1 VATQFLDAEARAAF
15 ARAVETIENSSAV
28 EVVIAVRQR
37 SGVYR
42 HANVIV
48 AAIVAFAGLA
58 AMLFSEHTFGLA
70 SVLVDPFVVGALAGL
85 LVELLPQVK
94 RGLTSRARL
103 HAEVQRAA
111 RATFVERG
119 VHATTGRSGV
129 LVYISWLEQ
138 ELALVPDLGLAAQLP
153 EDALP
158 DAEERLRDLLAAG
171 GAAVAAELERLAPM
185 MGSAMP
191 HRDDDVNE
199 LPDAI
204 DSDMDRGPA
213 DKSGKMKGR
222 RR

>member
-15 ARAVETIENSSAV
+15 ARAVETIENASAV

-37 SGVYR
+37 SGAYR

-48 AAIVAFAGLA
+48 AAVVAFAGLA
-58 AMLFSEHTFGLA
+58 AMLFSEQTFGLA
-70 SVLVDPFVVGALAGL
+70 SILVDPFVVGGLAGW

-103 HAEVQRAA
+103 HAEVVRAA

-153 EDALP
+153 EGAL
-158 DAEERLRDLLAAG
+158 AEAETKLRPLLPAG
-171 GAAVAAELERLAPM
+171 GAAVAAELERIAAM
-185 MGSAMP
+185 MGTAMP

-204 DSDMDRGPA
+204 DSDLDRVPA
-213 DKSGKMKGR
+213 DKSGKKKDR
-222 RR
+222 R

>member
-15 ARAVETIENSSAV
+15 ARAVDTIENGSAV

-37 SGVYR
+37 SGTYR
-42 HANVIV
+42 HANVVV

-58 AMLFSEHTFGLA
+58 VMLFTEQTFGLA
-70 SVLVDPFVVGALAGL
+70 SVLVDPFVVALLAGL

-103 HAEVQRAA
+103 RADVLRAA

-129 LVYISWLEQ
+129 LVYVSWLEQ

-153 EDALP
+153 EGALAA
-158 DAEERLRDLLAAG
+158 AEDKLRGVLAAG
-171 GAAVAAELERLAPM
+171 GSAVAAELERLAAM
-185 MGSAMP
+185 LTSAMP
-191 HRDDDVNE
+191 HRADDVNE

-204 DSDMDRGPA
+204 DSDLKERE
-213 DKSGKMKGR
+213 R
-222 RR
+222 